1 MAKRFD
7 SKPFVIGV
15 VVTIAVVLAIWFAER
30 QSVEPAGRLD
40 NAYAASV
47 AVTGAR
53 VSEGESMM
61 AGGVVYYDGT
71 LENRGS
77 KTLTGYTVN
86 LTFRGIDGAALET
99 DKRVLLDNRQQPLP
113 PGAKRTFEIGF
124 DHTPSGWNQA
134 PPAVSAAATYTR

>member
-1 MAKRFD
+1 MAQRLD

-40 NAYAASV
+40 NGYAASV
-47 AVTGAR
+47 IITGAR
-53 VSEGESMM
+53 VSQGESLM

-71 LENRGS
+71 LENNGS

-86 LTFRGIDGAALET
+86 LTFHDVDGAPLET
-99 DKRVLLDNRQQPLP
+99 DKRVLLDNRQQPLSP
-113 PGAKRTFEIGF
+113 HANRTFEIGF
-124 DHTPSGWNQA
+124 DRTPSGWNQA
-134 PPAVSAAATYTR
+134 PPDVLAVAVYTR